1 MKVSLAADKL
11 GCNKTAL
18 VGPIFVVAPGL
29 DIILKRNSNYQQHI
43 LDKFMKSFFRHSKGR
58 SPLIAH
64 RREWVGQGLERPIK
78 VLLKHIPLLGSLSKN
93 TQRIFSVKGGG
104 YPQFR

>member
-43 LDKFMKSFFRHSKGR
+43 LDTFMKVFLGI
-58 SPLIAH
+58 L
-64 RREWVGQGLERPIK
+64 REGPPDRPSESVGWPGT
-78 VLLKHIPLLGSLSKN
+78 SASN
-93 TQRIFSVKGGG
+93 
-104 YPQFR
+104 